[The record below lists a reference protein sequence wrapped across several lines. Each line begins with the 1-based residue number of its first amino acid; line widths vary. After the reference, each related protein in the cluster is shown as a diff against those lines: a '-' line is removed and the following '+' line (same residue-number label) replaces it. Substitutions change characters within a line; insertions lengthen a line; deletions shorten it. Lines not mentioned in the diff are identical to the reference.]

1 MKNKRAETLGDAVAT
16 IEDGATI
23 LLGGFGGTAVPEFLI
38 DGVCDRG
45 LRGLTVVSNNAGT
58 NHSGLARLIGEGC
71 VAKLVCT
78 FPRAKESFIFKELY
92 DSGKIE
98 LEIVPQGTLAERMRT
113 AGAGL
118 GGFLTPTAVGTDL
131 AEGKQEFTI
140 DGKEYLLELPL
151 HADIALIKAHKA
163 DPRGNLIYRKSARN
177 FGPIMAMAADY
188 TIVEVAEEVAI
199 GDLDPEVIVTPGVFV
214 DSYYVTGPY
223 KLGSGGNRN
232 GGNQ

>member
-1 MKNKRAETLGDAVAT
+1 MKNKRADTLEDAIANV
-16 IEDGATI
+16 EDGATV

-58 NHSGLARLIGEGC
+58 GHSGLARLLEEGC
-71 VAKLVCT
+71 IAKLVCT
-78 FPRAKESFIFKELY
+78 FPWAKESFIFKELY
-92 DSGKIE
+92 DAGKIE
-98 LEIVPQGTLAERMRT
+98 LEIVPQGTMAERMRT

-131 AEGKQEFTI
+131 AEGKEILTV
-140 DGKEYLLELPL
+140 DGKEYVLELPL
-151 HADIALIKAHKA
+151 RAEIALIKAYKV

-177 FGPIMAMAADY
+177 FGPVMAMAADY

-199 GDLDPEVIVTPGVFV
+199 GDLDPEIIVTPGVFV
-214 DSYYVTGPY
+214 DRYYVTGPY
-223 KLGSGGNRN
+223 QLGRGNL
-232 GGNQ
+232 

>member
-1 MKNKRAETLGDAVAT
+1 MKNKRADSVEDAVA
-16 IEDGATI
+16 IVEDGATV

-38 DGVCDRG
+38 DAVCDRG
-45 LRGLTVVSNNAGT
+45 LRELTVVANNAGT
-58 NHSGLARLIGEGC
+58 GHAGLARMFEEGC
-71 VAKLVCT
+71 VAKLICT
-78 FPRAKESFIFKELY
+78 FPWAKESFIFKELY
-92 DSGKIE
+92 DAGKIE

-131 AEGKQEFTI
+131 AEGKQVHTI
-140 DGKEYLLELPL
+140 DGKDYLLELPL
-151 HADIALIKAHKA
+151 HADVALIKAHRA

-177 FGPIMAMAADY
+177 FGPIMAMAAGH

-214 DSYYVTGPY
+214 DRYFVTGPY
-223 KLGSGGNRN
+223 KIGRGDP
-232 GGNQ
+232 

>member
-1 MKNKRAETLGDAVAT
+1 MKNKRADTLEDAVASV
-16 IEDGATI
+16 EDGATV
-23 LLGGFGGTAVPEFLI
+23 LLGGFGGTAMPEFLV
-38 DGVCDRG
+38 DGVCERG

-58 NHSGLARLIGEGC
+58 GHSGLARLIEEGC

-78 FPRAKESFIFKELY
+78 FPWAKESFVFKELY
-92 DSGKIE
+92 DAGKIE

-131 AEGKQEFTI
+131 AEGKQVHVI

-151 HADIALIKAHKA
+151 PADIALIKAYKV

-214 DSYYVTGPY
+214 DRYFVAGHY
-223 KLGSGGNRN
+223 KLGRGS
-232 GGNQ
+232 Q

>member
-1 MKNKRAETLGDAVAT
+1 MKNKRADTLADAIAN
-16 IEDGATI
+16 IEDGATV

-58 NHSGLARLIGEGC
+58 GHSGLARLLEEGC
-71 VAKLVCT
+71 IAKLICT
-78 FPRAKESFIFKELY
+78 FPWAKESFVFKELY
-92 DSGKIE
+92 DAGKIE
-98 LEIVPQGTLAERMRT
+98 LEIVPQGTMAERMRT

-131 AEGKQEFTI
+131 AEGKEVLTV

-151 HADIALIKAHKA
+151 HADIALIKAYKV
-163 DPRGNLIYRKSARN
+163 DPRGNLIYHKSARN

-199 GDLDPEVIVTPGVFV
+199 GDLDPEIIVTPGVFV
-214 DSYYVTGPY
+214 DRYFVTGPY
-223 KLGSGGNRN
+223 KLGRGNL
-232 GGNQ
+232 